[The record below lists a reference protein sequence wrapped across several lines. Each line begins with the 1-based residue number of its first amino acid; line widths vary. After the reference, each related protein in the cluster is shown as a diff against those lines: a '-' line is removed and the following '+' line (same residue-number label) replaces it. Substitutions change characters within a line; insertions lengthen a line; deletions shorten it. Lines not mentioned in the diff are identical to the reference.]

1 MCSAAEWEGR
11 AGLNNEFKK
20 ADRCDDRR
28 DKNPDCAQEAVGVT
42 AGAAATRPAQT
53 ARKKKTRDGER
64 RFAKRGPL
72 SSARLMLKQTAVIG
86 GDYFH
91 STGPFEAEL
100 IPIYIPPII
109 DTKALVFICSR
120 R

>member
-42 AGAAATRPAQT
+42 AGAAAARPAQT
-53 ARKKKTRDGER
+53 ARKKKT
-64 RFAKRGPL
+64 K
-72 SSARLMLKQTAVIG
+72 KKTHVTASGVL
-86 GDYFH
+86 
-91 STGPFEAEL
+91 PNEA
-100 IPIYIPPII
+100 P
-109 DTKALVFICSR
+109 
-120 R
+120 